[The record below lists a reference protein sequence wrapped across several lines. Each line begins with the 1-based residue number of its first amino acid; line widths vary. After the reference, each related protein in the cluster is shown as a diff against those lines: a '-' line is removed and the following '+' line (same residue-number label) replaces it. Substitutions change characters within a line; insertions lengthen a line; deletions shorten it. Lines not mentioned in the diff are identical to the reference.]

1 MDEENKMMEETT
13 VETAT
18 EENEDNDTSGSPI
31 GLILAG
37 CGAVAGGLFWVGK
50 NIFGRKKNYT
60 EVIHHGRFGKE

>member
-13 VETAT
+13 VETETT
-18 EENEDNDTSGSPI
+18 EENSDNETGSPI

-50 NIFGRKKNYT
+50 KIFRRKKNYT